1 MLHFQEELGLGDLV
15 IKALGSQISFND
27 PNRRVESIGQVEGVQ
42 VIISVVTRLGTSP
55 VQYLT
60 WLEQ

>member
-1 MLHFQEELGLGDLV
+1 M
-15 IKALGSQISFND
+15 KALGSQISFND
-27 PNRRVESIGQVEGVQ
+27 PTRRVESIGQVEGVQ

-55 VQYLT
+55 VQFLT